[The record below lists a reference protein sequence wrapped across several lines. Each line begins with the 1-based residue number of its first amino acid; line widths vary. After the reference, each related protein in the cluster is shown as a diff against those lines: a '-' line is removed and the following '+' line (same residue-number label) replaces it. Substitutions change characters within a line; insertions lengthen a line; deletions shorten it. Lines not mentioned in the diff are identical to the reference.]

1 MCVPMCVHLVSERSQ
16 VLTGLQYPPYDRNRV
31 CQSLHLL
38 KRVKHSD
45 RFILKTGI
53 ALLPLDWRGEEGRKG
68 GRKGERKGGGER
80 KGYRGEERKGWR
92 RWGEERREEGERRKE
107 KFSSNSFMFKSVT
120 VSGGL
125 PGSDST
131 MFMMQAVL

>member
-1 MCVPMCVHLVSERSQ
+1 MMCVPMCVHLVSERSQ

-53 ALLPLDWRGEEGRKG
+53 ALLPLDWRGEGGGEEGMEG
-68 GRKGERKGGGER
+68 EGEEGERKGGR
-80 KGYRGEERKGWR
+80 RG
-92 RWGEERREEGERRKE
+92 REGK
-107 KFSSNSFMFKSVT
+107 KSSHQIHSCS
-120 VSGGL
+120 S
-125 PGSDST
+125 
-131 MFMMQAVL
+131 Q